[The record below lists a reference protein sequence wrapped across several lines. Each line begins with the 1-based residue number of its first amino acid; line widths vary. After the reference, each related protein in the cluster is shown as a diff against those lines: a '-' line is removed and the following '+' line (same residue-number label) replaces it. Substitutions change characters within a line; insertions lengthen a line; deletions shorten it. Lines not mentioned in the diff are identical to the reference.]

1 MAGAPS
7 AGHSGLGTVATA
19 VRLAAGWLQEGTRE
33 AVALTVAARLSWPA
47 QSSTTEESVD
57 ILVDGAWG
65 MTWLRRS
72 ATAAAALAVAVQ
84 QQPHGTFE
92 ARELAVA
99 AGRAL
104 LQERRGT
111 ALGVAARQMGPDSA
125 APLAA
130 VAGRVLRL
138 ATGGGGRTLLPV
150 DTDRVHLRRRRQ
162 QPWRCGRRTAGSS
175 VDPAGLDTTVLCH
188 DAVARVIEALWP
200 PLPAPVPR
208 LEATRSA
215 STSLLSPRTFETRLR
230 SAARVLRNLQ
240 QVSAV
245 SPAMA
250 RHASHGGWPATHAYL
265 YQEAG
270 TKGELRHRY
279 AASVQRLLVRDRLL
293 RAGGGEEGLVARVLG
308 FLGG

>member
-1 MAGAPS
+1 MVGALS
-7 AGHSGLGTVATA
+7 AGHFGFGTVATA

-47 QSSTTEESVD
+47 QPSTTEESVEV
-57 ILVDGAWG
+57 LADGVWG

-84 QQPHGTFE
+84 RQPHGTFE

-99 AGRAL
+99 AGQAL
-104 LQERRGT
+104 LQERRGA
-111 ALGVAARQMGPDSA
+111 ALGVAARQLGPDSA

-130 VAGRVLRL
+130 AAGRVLLL
-138 ATGGGGRTLLPV
+138 ATGGSGRMFLPGSI
-150 DTDRVHLRRRRQ
+150 DRVHFRRHRQ
-162 QPWRCGRRTAGSS
+162 QPWHGGRRAE
-175 VDPAGLDTTVLCH
+175 GLDTTVLCH
-188 DAVARVIEALWP
+188 DTVARVIEALWP
-200 PLPAPVPR
+200 PLFAPAPR
-208 LEATRSA
+208 LGAAWPA

-230 SAARVLRNLQ
+230 STARVLRDLQ

-250 RHASHGGWPATHAYL
+250 KHANHGGWPATHAYL
-265 YQEAG
+265 YQESG

-293 RAGGGEEGLVARVLG
+293 RSGGGEEGLVARVLG

>member
-1 MAGAPS
+1 MVGALS
-7 AGHSGLGTVATA
+7 AGQSGLGTVATA

-33 AVALTVAARLSWPA
+33 AVALTLAARLSWPA
-47 QSSTTEESVD
+47 QPSTTEESMEAPA
-57 ILVDGAWG
+57 DGVWG

-99 AGRAL
+99 AGQAL

-111 ALGVAARQMGPDSA
+111 ALGVVARQIGPDSA

-130 VAGRVLRL
+130 AAGRVLRL
-138 ATGGGGRTLLPV
+138 ATGGGRTLLPV
-150 DTDRVHLRRRRQ
+150 DIDRVHFRRHRHG
-162 QPWRCGRRTAGSS
+162 GRRAEGGSS
-175 VDPAGLDTTVLCH
+175 VDPAGLDATVLCH
-188 DAVARVIEALWP
+188 DTVARVIEALWP
-200 PLPAPVPR
+200 PLPTSASRV
-208 LEATRSA
+208 EAARTA

-230 SAARVLRNLQ
+230 SAARVLRDLQ
-240 QVSAV
+240 QVSAI

-250 RHASHGGWPATHAYL
+250 KHANRGGWPATHAYL

-279 AASVQRLLVRDRLL
+279 AASLQRLLVRDRLL
-293 RAGGGEEGLVARVLG
+293 RSGGGEEGLVARVLG